1 MTSRFLPL
9 ALSAALAGTAFF
21 AAPANA
27 EIQRNVQLDI
37 QYDTNA
43 LATASGAETVLE
55 SLQEQALQACRYAQ
69 PIAGAPRVDDDC
81 VAEVVGQ
88 AVTLIDAPELTR
100 VYAARTSEPTR
111 FLASLK

>member
-9 ALSAALAGTAFF
+9 ALTSALAGAALF
-21 AAPANA
+21 AAPASA
-27 EIQRNVQLDI
+27 EIQRNVQLDV
-37 QYDTNA
+37 QYDANA

-55 SLQEQALQACRYAQ
+55 SLQEQARQACRYTR

-81 VAEVVGQ
+81 TAEVVSQ

-100 VYAARTSEPTR
+100 VYAVRTSQPTR